1 MENLFIT
8 NSKFDAQALRE
19 NKEFLMSLISQ
30 IKDAYIY
37 ASCKIENYQDSTE
50 IKISNNSEGYDS
62 FDFKVNNKGVISFE
76 SPSVKILRDEAKRL
90 LKKYPNSDVQWSLVN
105 KDEYYAPKRKEDEYG
120 WVKLKINNITKENID
135 DRVKDIII
143 ALESKG
149 HAAAF
154 VLRR

>member
-50 IKISNNSEGYDS
+50 IKISNNPNGYNS
-62 FDFKVNNKGVISFE
+62 FDFKVNSKGVISLE
-76 SPSVKILRDEAKRL
+76 CAPVKILRDEAKRL
-90 LKKYPNSDVQWSLVN
+90 LKKYPRSSVQWCLVN
-105 KDEYYAPKRKEDEYG
+105 KDDYYAPKRKEDEYG
-120 WVKLKINNITKENID
+120 WVTLRIDNITKKNIG
-135 DRVKDIII
+135 DRVKDIVIT
-143 ALESKG
+143 LESTG
-149 HAAAF
+149 HAAPF
-154 VLRR
+154 ILRR

>member
-62 FDFKVNNKGVISFE
+62 FDFKVNNKGVISLE
-76 SPSVKILRDEAKRL
+76 CASVKILRDEAKRL
-90 LKKYPNSDVQWSLVN
+90 LKKYPNSSVQWCLVN
-105 KDEYYAPKRKEDEYG
+105 KDDYYAPKRKEDEYG
-120 WVKLKINNITKENID
+120 WVTLRIDNITKKNIG
-135 DRVKDIII
+135 DRVKDIVI
-143 ALESKG
+143 ALESNG
-149 HAAAF
+149 HSSGF
-154 VLRR
+154 SLRR